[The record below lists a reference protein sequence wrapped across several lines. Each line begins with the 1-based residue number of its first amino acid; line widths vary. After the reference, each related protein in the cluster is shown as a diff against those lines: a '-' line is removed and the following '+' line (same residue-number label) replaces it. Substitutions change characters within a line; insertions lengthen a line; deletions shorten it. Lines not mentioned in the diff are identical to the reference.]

1 MTQTVPPLP
10 PARRNPVAS
19 FFIGL
24 WDVMNFTRRLILNLL
39 FFGLLFL
46 ILVGLIVAA
55 GMGAKSGTS
64 LQDRTTLVI
73 APEGRLVEQFTA
85 DPVSRAFAKAMGDN
99 NAEEI
104 QLRDL
109 IRVIDAAREDK
120 KIERVVLE
128 LDKLQPSGFASLREV
143 AASLQALRASGK
155 QIVAYSESM
164 GQAQY
169 LLAAQADEVYLDPM
183 GAVLLEGLGRYRQY
197 FRAGLQDKL
206 GVDVHLFKVGE
217 YKSAAEPYVL
227 DAASADA
234 KEADLYWMTDVWQR
248 YLDDVAKA
256 RGLDAAQLAAGIDTL
271 PEGVA
276 AAGGDLARFALQQKL
291 VTALKTREEFED
303 LMVERGV
310 ADSDA
315 DGGFRSINLDAYQTV
330 VDARRSPVDSRPQ
343 VAVVV
348 ASGEIS
354 GGDLPAGRI
363 GGESTSALLR
373 EARDDSD
380 VKAVV
385 LRVNSPGGEV
395 FASEQIR
402 REVVALQAAGKPV
415 VVSMGDLAA
424 SGGYW
429 ISMNADRI
437 YADPSTITGSIGI
450 FGMVPNVTRALDK
463 IGVHTDGV
471 GTTRFAGAFDMTKPL
486 DPAVGQVIQSVIN
499 KGYADFTGRVAEARN
514 KPVEAVDEVA
524 RGRVWSGAQ
533 AKERGLVD
541 AFGGQRDAVAD
552 AAARAKLGGADKY
565 RVRYIDKAA
574 TPFAQFVS
582 GFAGSRAGGWML
594 SESGMARMILAR
606 TMPEVDTQLRF
617 VENAAREQGKGAPV
631 KSLAY
636 CFCGF

>member
-1 MTQTVPPLP
+1 MNQ

-24 WDVMNFTRRLILNLL
+24 WDVMNFTRRLILNLV
-39 FFGLLFL
+39 FFGLLLL
-46 ILVGLIVAA
+46 ILILFVVA
-55 GMGAKSGTS
+55 MGKGASSGNA

-73 APEGRLVEQFTA
+73 APEGRLVEQFSA
-85 DPVSRAFAKAMGDN
+85 DPVSRALSKAIGDN
-99 NAEEI
+99 SAEEV

-109 IRVIDAAREDK
+109 IRALDAARTDK

-128 LDKLQPSGFASLREV
+128 LDKLQPSGFASMREV
-143 AASLQALRASGK
+143 AGALQELRAAGK
-155 QIVAYSESM
+155 QVVAFSENMS
-164 GQAQY
+164 QSQY

-183 GAVLLEGLGRYRQY
+183 GGVVLEGLGRYRQY
-197 FRAGLQDKL
+197 FRTGLQDKL

-227 DAASADA
+227 DAASPQA
-234 KEADLYWMTDVWQR
+234 KEADLFWMNDVWQR
-248 YLDDVAKA
+248 YLGDIAKA
-256 RGLDAAQLAAGIDTL
+256 RKLDAAQLAAGIDTM
-271 PEGVA
+271 PEGIA
-276 AAGGDLARFALQQKL
+276 AAGGDLAKFALQQKL
-291 VTALKTREEFED
+291 VDGLKTREEVDD
-303 LMVERGV
+303 LLTDRGV
-310 ADSDA
+310 ADEDA
-315 DGGFRSINLDAYQTV
+315 DGGFRSVNLDAYLSAL
-330 VDARRSPVDSRPQ
+330 DSRRSPVDSRPQ
-343 VAVVV
+343 VAVIV
-348 ASGEIS
+348 AAGEIA
-354 GGDLPAGRI
+354 GGDLPAGRV
-363 GGESTSALLR
+363 GGVSTSALLR
-373 EARDDSD
+373 EARDDKD

-385 LRVNSPGGEV
+385 LRVDSPGGEV

-402 REVVALQAAGKPV
+402 REVVALKAAGKPV

-450 FGMVPNVTRALDK
+450 FGMIPNVARSLDK

-471 GTTRFAGAFDMTKPL
+471 GTTRFAGAFDMTRPM

-499 KGYADFTGRVAEARN
+499 KGYADFTGKVADARN

-541 AFGGQRDAVAD
+541 EFGGLKAAVAD
-552 AAARAKLGGADKY
+552 AAKRAKLGEVDKV
-565 RVRYIDKAA
+565 RVRYIEKGA
-574 TPFAQFVS
+574 TPFAQFMS
-582 GFAGSRAGGWML
+582 GFAGSHAGAWML
-594 SESGMARMILAR
+594 GESGMARLMLAR
-606 TMPEVDTQLRF
+606 SMPELDTQLRF
-617 VENAAREQGKGAPV
+617 VEDAARDPRGSAPV
-631 KSLAY
+631 KALAY

>member
-1 MTQTVPPLP
+1 MNPPPLP
-10 PARRNPVAS
+10 RRNPIAS

-24 WDVMNFTRRLILNLL
+24 WDVMNFTRRLILNLV
-39 FFGLLFL
+39 FFGLLL
-46 ILVGLIVAA
+46 LVLMLFVTAL
-55 GMGAKSGTS
+55 GMSASSTKV

-73 APEGRLVEQFTA
+73 APEGRLVEQFTS
-85 DPVSRAFAKAMGDN
+85 DPVSRALGKALGDS
-99 NAEEI
+99 NAEEL

-109 IRVIDAAREDK
+109 VRAIEAARDDK
-120 KIERVVLE
+120 KIERVVLN
-128 LDKLQPSGFASLREV
+128 LDRLQPSGFASMREV
-143 AASLQALRASGK
+143 SVALQELRAANK
-155 QIVAYSESM
+155 QVVAYSENLNQS
-164 GQAQY
+164 QY

-183 GAVLLEGLGRYRQY
+183 GSLLLEGLGRYRQY
-197 FRAGLQDKL
+197 FRTGLQEKL

-217 YKSAAEPYVL
+217 FKSAAEPYVL
-227 DAASADA
+227 DAASPQA
-234 KEADLYWMTDVWQR
+234 KEADLFWMNDVWQR
-248 YLDDVAKA
+248 YLGDIAKA
-256 RGLDAAQLAAGIDTL
+256 RKLDPAQLAAGIDTL
-271 PEGVA
+271 PEGIA
-276 AAGGDLARFALQQKL
+276 AVEGDLARFALQQKL
-291 VTALKTREEFED
+291 VDGLKTREEVQA
-303 LMVERGV
+303 LLTERGA

-315 DGGFRSINLDAYQTV
+315 DGGFRQIALNDYLLQ

-348 ASGEIS
+348 AEGEIS

-373 EARDDSD
+373 EARDDDD

-385 LRVNSPGGEV
+385 LRVDSPGGEV

-402 REVVALQAAGKPV
+402 REVDALKAAGKPV
-415 VVSMGDLAA
+415 VVSMGDMAA

-437 YADPSTITGSIGI
+437 YADESTITGSIGI
-450 FGMVPNVTRALDK
+450 FGMIPNFARSLDK

-471 GTTRFAGAFDMTKPL
+471 GTTRFAGAFDVTRPM
-486 DPAVGQVIQSVIN
+486 DPAVGQVIQSIIN
-499 KGYADFTGRVAEARN
+499 KGYADFTGKVAQARN

-541 AFGGQRDAVAD
+541 EFGGLKAAVAD
-552 AAARAKLGGADKY
+552 AANRAKLGESDKF
-565 RVRYIDKAA
+565 RVRYIEKSA
-574 TPFAQFVS
+574 TPFSQFMT
-582 GFAGSRAGGWML
+582 GFAGSRMGAWML
-594 SESGMARMILAR
+594 ADSGVARMLLAR
-606 TMPEVDTQLRF
+606 SMPELDTQLRF
-617 VENAAREQGKGAPV
+617 VEDAVKDRNGTPV

>member
-1 MTQTVPPLP
+1 MNQ

-24 WDVMNFTRRLILNLL
+24 WDVMNFTRRLILNLV

-46 ILVGLIVAA
+46 ILILFIIA
-55 GMGAKSGTS
+55 MGKSATSKAS

-73 APEGRLVEQFTA
+73 APEGRLVEQFSA
-85 DPVSRAFAKAMGDN
+85 DPVSRALGKAVGDKG
-99 NAEEI
+99 AEEI

-109 IRVIDAAREDK
+109 IRALEAAKTDK

-128 LDKLQPSGFASLREV
+128 LDKLQPSGFASMREV
-143 AASLQALRASGK
+143 TVALQELRAAGK
-155 QIVAYSESM
+155 QVVAFSENMS
-164 GQAQY
+164 QSQY
-169 LLAAQADEVYLDPM
+169 LLASQANEVYLDPM
-183 GAVLLEGLGRYRQY
+183 GGVVLEGLGRYRQY
-197 FRAGLQDKL
+197 FRTGLQDKL

-227 DAASADA
+227 DAASPQA
-234 KEADLYWMTDVWQR
+234 KEADLFWMNDVWQR
-248 YLDDVAKA
+248 YLADIAKA
-256 RGLDAAQLAAGIDTL
+256 RKLDPAQLAAGIDTM
-271 PEGVA
+271 PEGIA
-276 AAGGDLARFALQQKL
+276 AAGGDLAKFALQQKL
-291 VTALKTREEFED
+291 VDGLKTREEVD
-303 LMVERGV
+303 TLLTERGI
-310 ADSDA
+310 ADDDA
-315 DGGFRSINLDAYQTV
+315 DGGYRNVNLDAYLSV
-330 VDARRSPVDSRPQ
+330 LDSRRSPMDSRPQ
-343 VAVVV
+343 VAVIV

-373 EARDDSD
+373 EARDDKD

-385 LRVNSPGGEV
+385 LRVSSPGGEV

-402 REVVALQAAGKPV
+402 REVVALKEAGKPV

-450 FGMVPNVTRALDK
+450 FGMIPNVARSLDK

-471 GTTRFAGAFDMTKPL
+471 GTTRFAGAFDITRPM

-499 KGYADFTGRVAEARN
+499 KGYADFTGKVAAARN

-541 AFGGQRDAVAD
+541 EFGGLKTAVAD
-552 AAARAKLGGADKY
+552 AASRAKLGEAGKF
-565 RVRYIDKAA
+565 RVRYIEKAA
-574 TPFAQFVS
+574 TPFAQFLS
-582 GFAGSRAGGWML
+582 GFAGSHAGAWML
-594 SESGMARMILAR
+594 GESGMARLMLAR
-606 TMPEVDTQLRF
+606 SMPELDTQLRF
-617 VENAAREQGKGAPV
+617 VEDAARDPRNNAAPV
-631 KSLAY
+631 KTLVY
-636 CFCGF
+636 CFCGL